1 MPCNRSQQFSIKCSG
16 GLPTHARLLEH
27 DVDLHHVIGF
37 LADYLAGDL
46 SPVERATFDAHLAE
60 CPNCRKYLYSY
71 EQAIRVGQA
80 AMRNSENDTN
90 NPLPEAL
97 IAAILAARPQKH
109 GTR

>member
-1 MPCNRSQQFSIKCSG
+1 MLTCRYI
-16 GLPTHARLLEH
+16 
-27 DVDLHHVIGF
+27 IGF

-60 CPNCRKYLYSY
+60 CPDCCKYLHSY
-71 EQAIRVGQA
+71 EETIRVGKA
-80 AMRNSENDTN
+80 AMRNFENDAN

-109 GTR
+109 GSR